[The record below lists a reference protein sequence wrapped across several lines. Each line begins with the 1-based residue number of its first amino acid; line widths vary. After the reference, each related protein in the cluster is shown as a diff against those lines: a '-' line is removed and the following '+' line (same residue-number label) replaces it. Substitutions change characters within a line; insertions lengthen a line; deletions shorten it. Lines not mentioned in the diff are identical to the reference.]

1 MALGK
6 PLSNLTV
13 SNLLPF
19 ICTCLTLYLLAQVG
33 FHLNLVHHSS
43 FRLFGSGGVGLCHHP
58 TNFNIATANPT
69 GPRHL
74 ARGGPLH

>member
-13 SNLLPF
+13 SNLLAF

-43 FRLFGSGGVGLCHHP
+43 FRLFVSGDVGLCHHP
-58 TNFNIATANPT
+58 TNFNIARANPV
-69 GPRHL
+69 GLRYL
-74 ARGGPLH
+74 ARGAHLY